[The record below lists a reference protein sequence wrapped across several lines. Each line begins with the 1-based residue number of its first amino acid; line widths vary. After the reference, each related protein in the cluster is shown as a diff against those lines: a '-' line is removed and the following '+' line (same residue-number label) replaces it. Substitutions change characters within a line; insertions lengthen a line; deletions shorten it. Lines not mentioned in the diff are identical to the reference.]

1 MKIKPILLTD
11 LNVNRANDRH
21 AELANEQAA
30 IQWLLTH
37 RGDHMRNLA
46 KDIVQE
52 GGIYEPP
59 LVHYED
65 AQKVYVV
72 YDGNRRVT
80 CLKLLH
86 TPKLASTEEW
96 RKFFQDQKKEWDG
109 SFPSKTECQ
118 IEDNKDR
125 IDEILY
131 RRHIGSQSGIG
142 QSQWDAEAKSN
153 FVKRTGKKSKT
164 NVAEIID
171 LKLKEAGYLDEG
183 DKLPRSNLNRLLS
196 SELFRNRVGLSVKSN
211 HIELTHN
218 AEKVLETLSRVAQ
231 DLIGKVI
238 TLDDI
243 WDNDAKK
250 KYLNTLG
257 KESVL
262 PTDDEVLAEPINFK
276 TMKPIKL
283 AGGGGK
289 PGPKP
294 PSGPKPGPKPKQR
307 KHLIRPEIDYGV
319 LPQVH
324 TQRAMDVWGELQ
336 HHLEFGKHDNAISVL
351 FRVLLEFSIE
361 NYNERQSVP
370 NIHAGDKLANKFRK
384 ALDHMLAQKVIDK
397 KHHEALVK
405 FEKTEAV
412 LSTNTMHKYV
422 HSSKFFPSDTH
433 LKSMWDTLSG
443 FIVIC
448 LAK

>member
-1 MKIKPILLTD
+1 MKIKSILLTD

-46 KDIVQE
+46 KDIVNE

-65 AQKVYVV
+65 VDTVYVV

-86 TPKLASTEEW
+86 NPDMASTEEW
-96 RKFFQDQKKEWDG
+96 RKFFREQKKEWDG
-109 SFPSKTECQ
+109 KFPSKIECQ
-118 IEDNKDR
+118 VEENKDR

-153 FVKRTGKKSKT
+153 FVKRTGKKSKV

-183 DKLPRSNLNRLLS
+183 ERLPRSNLNRLLS
-196 SELFRNRVGLSVKSN
+196 SELFRNRVGLSVKN
-211 HIELTHN
+211 DHVELTHT
-218 AEKVLETLSRVAQ
+218 AETVMETLNRIAQ

-257 KESVL
+257 KETVL
-262 PTDDEVLAEPINFK
+262 PTDDDVLATPVNFK
-276 TMKPIKL
+276 TMKPIKV
-283 AGGGGK
+283 AGGGK

-294 PSGPKPGPKPKQR
+294 KPDGKLGPKPKQR

-370 NIHAGDKLANKFRK
+370 NINTGDKLANKFRK
-384 ALDHMLAQKVIDK
+384 AADHMLAEKLIDK
-397 KHHEALVK
+397 KYHGIVVK

-422 HSSKFFPSDTH
+422 HSANFFPSDTH
-433 LKSMWDTLSG
+433 LKSMWDTLSE

-448 LAK
+448 LGK

>member
-1 MKIKPILLTD
+1 MKIKSILLTD

-46 KDIVQE
+46 KDIVNE

-59 LVHYED
+59 LVHFED
-65 AQKVYVV
+65 TDKVYVV

-86 TPKLASTEEW
+86 DPEMASTEDW
-96 RKFFQDQKKEWDG
+96 RKFFRDQKKEWNG
-109 SFPSKTECQ
+109 KFPSKIECQ
-118 IEDNKDR
+118 VEENKDR

-153 FVKRTGKKSKT
+153 FVKRTGKKSKV

-171 LKLKEAGYLDEG
+171 QKLKEAGYLDEG
-183 DKLPRSNLNRLLS
+183 ERLPRSNLNRLLS
-196 SELFRNRVGLSVKSN
+196 SELFRNRVGLSVKNN
-211 HIELTHN
+211 HVELTHT
-218 AEKVLETLSRVAQ
+218 AETVMETLSRIAQ

-250 KYLNTLG
+250 KYLNSLG
-257 KESVL
+257 KEAAL
-262 PTDDEVLAEPINFK
+262 PTDEDVLSDPVNFK
-276 TMKPIKL
+276 TMKPIKT
-283 AGGGGK
+283 AIGGK

-294 PSGPKPGPKPKQR
+294 KPGGKPSPKPKQR

-324 TQRAMDVWGELQ
+324 TQRAVDVWNELQ

-361 NYNERQSVP
+361 NYNERQTVP
-370 NIHAGDKLANKFRK
+370 NVQAGDKLAKKFRK
-384 ALDHMLAQKVIDK
+384 AADHMLTSKIIDK
-397 KHHEALVK
+397 KYHEALIK
-405 FEKTEAV
+405 FEKTEVV

-422 HSSKFFPSDTH
+422 HSKNFFPSDTH
-433 LKSMWDTLSG
+433 LKSMWDTLSD
-443 FIVIC
+443 FIVQC
-448 LAK
+448 LAV

>member
-1 MKIKPILLTD
+1 MKIKSIPLTS

-30 IQWLLTH
+30 IQWLLTY

-65 AQKVYVV
+65 TQKAYVV

-80 CLKLLH
+80 CLKLLQD
-86 TPKLASTEEW
+86 PKLAPTEEW
-96 RKFFQDQKKEWDG
+96 RKFFQDQKKEWVG
-109 SFPSKTECQ
+109 SFPSETECQ

-153 FVKRTGKKSKT
+153 FVKRTGKKSKI
-164 NVAEIID
+164 NVGELID

-196 SELFRNRVGLSVKSN
+196 SELFRNRVGLSIKNN
-211 HIELTHN
+211 HVELTHT
-218 AEKVLETLSRVAQ
+218 AEKVMDTLNRIAQ

-257 KESVL
+257 KETVL
-262 PTDDEVLAEPINFK
+262 PTDDDVLATPVNFK
-276 TMKPIKL
+276 TMKPIKV
-283 AGGGGK
+283 ADSGRK

-294 PSGPKPGPKPKQR
+294 KPDGKFDPKPKQR

-370 NIHAGDKLANKFRK
+370 NINTGDKLANKFRK
-384 ALDHMLAQKVIDK
+384 AADHMLAEKLIDK
-397 KHHEALVK
+397 KYHGIVVK

-422 HSSKFFPSDTH
+422 HSANFFPSDTH
-433 LKSMWDTLSG
+433 LKSMWDTLSE

-448 LAK
+448 LGK